1 MSLIEELEQIEEIS
15 IRLMG
20 ICSQLAINHVDQ
32 NRFIA
37 ETIYGLARQEQ
48 RTIKRISALLTS
60 LDASDVNQGAY
71 EDALYIMNIY
81 KGIDRNKQ
89 RM

>member
-1 MSLIEELEQIEEIS
+1 MNLVEELEQIEEIS

-20 ICSQLAINHVDQ
+20 ICSQIAINHADQ

-37 ETIYGLARQEQ
+37 ESIYGLAKQEQ

-60 LDASDVNQGAY
+60 LEAPNVNQGAY
-71 EDALYIMNIY
+71 EDAVYMMNIY
-81 KGIDRNKQ
+81 KSIDKRS
-89 RM
+89 